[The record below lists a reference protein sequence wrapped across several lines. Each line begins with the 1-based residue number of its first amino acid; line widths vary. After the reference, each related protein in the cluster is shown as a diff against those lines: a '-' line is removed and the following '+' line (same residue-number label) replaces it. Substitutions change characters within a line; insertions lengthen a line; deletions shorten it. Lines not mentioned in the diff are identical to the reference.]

1 MNVDNLNLW
10 VILQMLAQLGDIHI
24 HRTSIEVVV
33 VYPDCLQG
41 KVTLQNLIGMRA
53 EQRQQFILLG
63 GQLSLLLTCRKQLLL
78 GIESK
83 LTDVIQG

>member
-1 MNVDNLNLW
+1 MDVDNLNLW
-10 VILQMLAQLGDIHI
+10 IIFQVLAQLGDIYI
-24 HRTSIEVVV
+24 HRASIEVVV

-41 KVTLQNLIGMRA
+41 KVTLQNLIGMRT
-53 EQRQQFILLG
+53 EQSQQFILLG

-83 LTDVIQG
+83 LTNVVQS